1 MARSADARLYA
12 NRHKF
17 HLFVVVMV
25 VNNTIC
31 SAWLG
36 SGHEQMMEL
45 SRSSFQAQM
54 TAADVRGVQV
64 PLPRLTKH
72 LAVM

>member
-1 MARSADARLYA
+1 M
-12 NRHKF
+12 
-17 HLFVVVMV
+17 
-25 VNNTIC
+25 
-31 SAWLG
+31 G

-45 SRSSFQAQM
+45 SQGSFQAQM
-54 TAADVRGVQV
+54 TPADVGGVQV